1 MILTVDIYSRNT
13 WWKIAFLVFCAM
25 VGAFSLYLTDK
36 LVTKLEEREKQQIE
50 IYAESFKYMMTNKE
64 IQRK

>member
-50 IYAESFKYMMTNKE
+50 IYAESFK
-64 IQRK
+64 